1 MSSKQGLK
9 RYKGAGTRPSGMTA
23 AVSTN
28 RQRGQLVKRKDGS
41 IVEVR
46 PGYRPRVLTG
56 QEVAALNVEGGE

>member
-1 MSSKQGLK
+1 
-9 RYKGAGTRPSGMTA
+9 MTA

>member
-1 MSSKQGLK
+1 
-9 RYKGAGTRPSGMTA
+9 MTA

-56 QEVAALNVEGGE
+56 Q